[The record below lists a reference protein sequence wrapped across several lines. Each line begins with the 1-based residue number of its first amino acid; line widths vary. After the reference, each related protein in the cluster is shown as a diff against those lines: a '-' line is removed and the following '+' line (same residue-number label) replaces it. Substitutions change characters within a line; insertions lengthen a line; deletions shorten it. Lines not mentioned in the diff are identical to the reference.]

1 MLFAILFFNQK
12 QKNMIT
18 NFEEYTFE
26 LNSIEQRASK
36 YIEALLRT
44 TGAIY
49 SNRELAEKIYQRS
62 GESKEYKFHD
72 SRIRSIINYLRRTSA
87 PNIVA
92 NSHGYKITD
101 NQEELN
107 KYYQSLTERIEAMQ
121 TIANQVQFYIKNYG
135 R

>member
-1 MLFAILFFNQK
+1 
-12 QKNMIT
+12 MIT

-36 YIEALLRT
+36 YIEALLRH

-62 GESKEYKFHD
+62 GQSKEYKFAD

-87 PNIVA
+87 PNIIA
-92 NSHGYKITD
+92 NSFGYKITED
-101 NQEELN
+101 TAELI
-107 KYYQSLTERIEAMQ
+107 KYEQSLLDRIGAMQ
-121 TIANQVQFYIKNYG
+121 VIADQVAFYIKKTK
-135 R
+135 

>member
-1 MLFAILFFNQK
+1 MLFAILFLNHKTNQ
-12 QKNMIT
+12 MIT

-26 LNSIEQRASK
+26 LNAIEQRASK

-49 SNRELAEKIYQRS
+49 SNREIAEKIYQRS

-87 PNIVA
+87 PNIIA
-92 NSHGYKITD
+92 TSNGYKITD
-101 NQEELN
+101 NKDELN
-107 KYYQSLTERIEAMQ
+107 KYHQSLTERIEAMQ
-121 TIANQVQFYIKNYG
+121 VIANQVQFYIRKHD
-135 R
+135 